1 MRLKSVCVY
10 CGSSPGR
17 SPAYLAAARKLGT
30 QLAGRNIRLV
40 YGGAKVGLMG
50 AVAEAAINAGG
61 KVTGVIPQS
70 LADQEVAFTELDE
83 LIVVDSMH
91 TRKALMAEKAD
102 GFIALPGGF
111 GTLDE
116 TFEILT
122 WAQIGLHAKP
132 CGLLNI
138 EGYYD
143 QLLSFL
149 DHTVKEMFVYAPH
162 RDLVLSSA
170 DSANL
175 LDEMMAYE
183 RAPVKKTEWI
193 RAMKK
198 HKRA

>member
-1 MRLKSVCVY
+1 MRLKSICVY

-17 SPAYLAAARKLGT
+17 SPAYLAAAHKLGG
-30 QLAGRNIRLV
+30 QLAARNIRLV

-50 AVAEAAINAGG
+50 AVAEAALQAGG

-70 LADQEVAFTELDE
+70 LTDQEVAFTELDE

-91 TRKALMAEKAD
+91 ARKALMAEKAD

-138 EGYYD
+138 EGYFD
-143 QLLSFL
+143 PLLSFL
-149 DHTVKEMFVYAPH
+149 DHAVREMFIYAPH
-162 RDLVLSSA
+162 RDLVLSA
-170 DSANL
+170 LDCAEL
-175 LDEMMAYE
+175 LDRMAAYE
-183 RAPVKKTEWI
+183 RTPVRKTEWV
-193 RAMKK
+193 RVMKK

>member
-1 MRLKSVCVY
+1 MLLESVCVY

-17 SPAYLAAARKLGT
+17 SPAYLAAAEKLGT
-30 QLAGRNIRLV
+30 ELASRNIRLV

-50 AVAEAAINAGG
+50 AVAQAVLDGGG
-61 KVTGVIPQS
+61 KVTGIIPES
-70 LADQEVAFTELDE
+70 LAEQEVAFTGLDD

-91 TRKALMAEKAD
+91 TRKAVMADKAD
-102 GFIALPGGF
+102 GFVALPGGF

-116 TFEILT
+116 SFEILT

-132 CGLLNI
+132 FGLLNI
-138 EGYYD
+138 NGYYD

-149 DHTVKEMFVYAPH
+149 DHTVEEMFVYAPH
-162 RDLVLSSA
+162 RDLVMHAGDCA
-170 DSANL
+170 DL
-175 LDEMMAYE
+175 LNRMAAYE
-183 RAPVKKTEWI
+183 RAPVKKTEWV